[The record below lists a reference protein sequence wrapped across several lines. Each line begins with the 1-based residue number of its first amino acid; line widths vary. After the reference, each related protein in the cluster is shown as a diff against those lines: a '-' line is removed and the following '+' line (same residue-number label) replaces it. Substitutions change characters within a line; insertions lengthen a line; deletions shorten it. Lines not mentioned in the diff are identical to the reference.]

1 MKKIIVLLILL
12 VFPLASAQNVFK
24 SQKQIYL
31 AQYYAH
37 LKNNKKALECYLKA
51 INFNSKINS
60 YDYLNAAVIAFKLD
74 KRNVAKNLL
83 IKSVTKQQAPLELI
97 KNYKS
102 LKPYQDSKEM
112 KGVLDQYDDFENQY
126 FRELKNPKAYM
137 EIQNLIAK
145 DQIIRQDY
153 KVFGKLAKKT
163 DSANITKLME
173 LTQKYGWEDRA
184 WVLLWHHRG
193 FTDEQKFVWNFFKPY
208 LESEIKKDNVNKDF
222 FVDFEEFD
230 NSSKDFDQRI
240 NLGSIYT
247 CKTIGN
253 INGCSHFKDIKNLDK
268 RRKSVGLPP
277 LYFEY
282 FLNNNSQLPEGYEY
296 NPENL
301 LKDLED
307 L

>member
-1 MKKIIVLLILL
+1 MKKIILLLILL
-12 VFPLASAQNVFK
+12 IFPLVSAQNVFK

-31 AQYYAH
+31 AQYYTH
-37 LKNNKKALECYLKA
+37 LKNDKKALDCYLKA
-51 INFNSKINS
+51 IDFNSKINS
-60 YDYLNAAVIAFKLD
+60 YDYLNAAAIAFKLG

-83 IKSVTKQQAPLELI
+83 IKSITKQQAPLDFI

-102 LKPYQDSKEM
+102 LKPYQDTKEM
-112 KGVLDQYDDFENQY
+112 IEVLDQYDDFENQY

-145 DQIIRQDY
+145 DQLIREKEDVFLELSH
-153 KVFGKLAKKT
+153 KV
-163 DSANITKLME
+163 DSVNITKLKE
-173 LTQKYGWEDRA
+173 LTIKYGWEPRA

-193 FTDEQKFVWNFFKPY
+193 FTDNQKFVWDFFKPY

-222 FVDFEEFD
+222 FVDFEEFE
-230 NSSKDFDQRI
+230 NSTS
-240 NLGSIYT
+240 NLQAPVIYDLGG
-247 CKTIGN
+247 IGTLSMN
-253 INGCSHFKDIKNLDK
+253 QTYFDIKNLDE

-282 FLNNNSQLPEGYEY
+282 FLNNNSELPEGYQY

-301 LKDLED
+301 LRDLEN